1 MEISSKTTTLNNG
14 SQIPLCGLG
23 TYKLSD
29 PSTTVYEGIKVGLRL
44 IDTAFIYKNEKEVG
58 EGIRKALEEKI
69 VKREDLYII
78 TKLWPTE
85 YNQAEQTLTSQLK
98 DLQLDYIDLYLIHW
112 PNPAFNKERN
122 KFEEVSILK
131 LWAEF
136 ESFVSKGYVKSI
148 GVSNFNSQLLLEL
161 IHNSKTIPSVNEI
174 ELHPYNDQKDLR
186 KLMNL
191 YGIVPIAYNSL
202 VKGSYTLK
210 RDYVSRFQLFDE
222 EKIEE
227 LSKKYMKTKGQIVL
241 NWAISQGIVVIPKA
255 SSSLR
260 IEENLGSVLFRMSE
274 EDVDDVSKLNCD
286 VRFSIKPDFAGGFNF
301 FS

>member
-1 MEISSKTTTLNNG
+1 MEKSLKTTTLNNG
-14 SQIPLCGLG
+14 TQIPLCGLG

-58 EGIRKALEEKI
+58 EGIKKAIEEKI

-85 YNQAEQTLTSQLK
+85 YKQAEQTLTSQLK

-112 PNPAFNKERN
+112 PNPTFNKDTN

-131 LWAEF
+131 LWVEF

-186 KLMNL
+186 KFMNL

-210 RDYVSRFQLFDE
+210 RDYISRFQLFDE
-222 EKIEE
+222 EKIEK
-227 LSKKYMKTKGQIVL
+227 LSQKYMKTKGQIVL

-260 IEENLGSVLFRMSE
+260 IEENLGSTLFRMSE

-286 VRFSIKPDFAGGFNF
+286 VRFSIKPDFANGFNF